1 MLLLC
6 LMQYFIVKIMCN
18 CHSTAPRLSHSFT
31 EEKSTKEWK
40 KWKCMEME
48 EAVNMSE
55 YAHFCLCSFQH
66 LLLEI
71 TNVLADKFYVRLSS
85 LKLLVLCCYFIS
97 SCWVRQEKK
106 IPHMHGSLFCLH
118 WNAWQHMYMYWE
130 TLWIACLEQRS
141 SSLAEHLSVWLLAH
155 RQAIL

>member
-18 CHSTAPRLSHSFT
+18 CHSTAPWLPHSFT

-48 EAVNMSE
+48 EAEWNISE
-55 YAHFCLCSFQH
+55 YAHFCLFSFQH

-106 IPHMHGSLFCLH
+106 FLICMEVYF
-118 WNAWQHMYMYWE
+118 
-130 TLWIACLEQRS
+130 ACIGMLDNTCICTERLCGLPALNREA
-141 SSLAEHLSVWLLAH
+141 LA
-155 RQAIL
+155 